1 MVIYGELKVV
11 DITERINELTDEKC
25 RKFTQNFLK
34 FYLESG
40 FGSKLKS
47 DIDGEVFSLMCD
59 YKIIEDTISPISLG
73 LELKTTS
80 ASINKLREYRFYH
93 KKMSKEQL
101 KAAALKVLSNNLETI
116 NKDNTLSF
124 SVHNISVRYY
134 LENLMQSN
142 DKTYDTNANG
152 SNIKIGIKTFW
163 DVYVLCGGSLE
174 KVKANLDKDTSYK
187 NLWKKIKKEFPNNLP
202 EMLNGFMKV
211 VVEETGRKG
220 VETFFAL
227 LGN

>member
-1 MVIYGELKVV
+1 MVVYGELKVV

-34 FYLESG
+34 FCIENG
-40 FGSKLKS
+40 FGSRLKS

-101 KAAALKVLSNNLETI
+101 KAATFKVLSNNLESI
-116 NKDNTLSF
+116 NKDGILSF

-152 SNIKIGIKTFW
+152 SNIKISMKTFW
-163 DVYVLCGGSLE
+163 DMYVLCGGSLE

-187 NLWKKIKKEFPNNLP
+187 NLWKKIKKEIPNNVP
-202 EMLNGFMKV
+202 EMLNRFIRAII
-211 VVEETGRKG
+211 EETGKKS
-220 VETFFAL
+220 VEVFFAL
-227 LGN
+227 FGN

>member
-1 MVIYGELKVV
+1 MV

-34 FYLESG
+34 FYIENG
-40 FGSKLKS
+40 FGSRLKS

-101 KAAALKVLSNNLETI
+101 KAATFKVLSNNLESI
-116 NKDNTLSF
+116 NKDGILSF

-152 SNIKIGIKTFW
+152 SNIKISMKTFW
-163 DVYVLCGGSLE
+163 DMYVLCGGSLE

-187 NLWKKIKKEFPNNLP
+187 NLWKKIKKEIPNNVP
-202 EMLNGFMKV
+202 EMLNRFIRAII
-211 VVEETGRKG
+211 EETGKKS
-220 VETFFAL
+220 VEVFFAL
-227 LGN
+227 FGN

>member
-1 MVIYGELKVV
+1 MVVYGELKVV

-34 FYLESG
+34 FYIENG
-40 FGSKLKS
+40 FGSRLKS

-101 KAAALKVLSNNLETI
+101 KAATFKVLSNNLESI
-116 NKDNTLSF
+116 NKDGILSF

-152 SNIKIGIKTFW
+152 SNIKISMKTFW
-163 DVYVLCGGSLE
+163 DMYVLCGGSLE

-187 NLWKKIKKEFPNNLP
+187 NLWKKIKKEIPNNVP
-202 EMLNGFMKV
+202 EMLNRFIRAII
-211 VVEETGRKG
+211 EETGKKS
-220 VETFFAL
+220 VEVFFAL
-227 LGN
+227 FGN